1 MTIAYKRENHHQ
13 IPVLGNTCINPLNFD
28 FFLWY
33 RRKIVLSGCDKE
45 LRFLEG
51 FRNTCQASFPIKQ
64 DCKEFVLVILRLI
77 AQLIIFSIQ

>member
-13 IPVLGNTCINPLNFD
+13 IPVLGNINPLNFY

-33 RRKIVLSGCDKE
+33 RRKLDLSGCNKE
-45 LRFLEG
+45 LWFLEG
-51 FRNTCQASFPIKQ
+51 FRNTCQASF
-64 DCKEFVLVILRLI
+64 DSEGFVLVILRLI